1 MRPTISSLL
10 EEKGYDIHAVSMHDS
25 VFYAI
30 RKMAKADIGALLV
43 IEKDRLVGV
52 FSERDYTRKIVLR
65 GKSSKDTSVEEVMS
79 RDVVTIEKG
88 TSIDDAMA
96 LMTENRVRHLPV
108 FDGDRLIGV
117 VSIGDVVKAV
127 IMNQEYIIKQ
137 LKDGWPE
144 KSMTA

>member
-1 MRPTISSLL
+1 
-10 EEKGYDIHAVSMHDS
+10 
-25 VFYAI
+25 
-30 RKMAKADIGALLV
+30 
-43 IEKDRLVGV
+43 
-52 FSERDYTRKIVLR
+52 
-65 GKSSKDTSVEEVMS
+65 MS